1 MDNQAPLPNDPE
13 GWEETQYESL
23 DWGGDEES
31 SNRLVEL
38 YPSTSKPAQ
47 AALALLVAGFIL
59 LLTAM
64 TLNGILSDDEK
75 VAGSTIKSNEMM
87 NEMGLEIDG
96 GELDDD
102 FVRQVLRG
110 ALFYELICA
119 VLAFWG
125 SVELWRKQNY
135 NVVLLGCAAAIIGLG
150 SLLLSTLAGAF
161 ALYLTFQSK
170 PEFGINEQDESW

>member
-1 MDNQAPLPNDPE
+1 
-13 GWEETQYESL
+13 
-23 DWGGDEES
+23 
-31 SNRLVEL
+31 
-38 YPSTSKPAQ
+38 
-47 AALALLVAGFIL
+47 
-59 LLTAM
+59 
-64 TLNGILSDDEK
+64 
-75 VAGSTIKSNEMM
+75 MM

-102 FVRQVLRG
+102 FVRQILRG

-135 NVVLLGCAAAIIGLG
+135 NIVLLGCAAAIIGLV
-150 SLLLSTLAGAF
+150 SLLLSTLACAF